1 MTIPPKSRD
10 LAALVDRLRSD
21 LGDNYFTKVPYWDG
35 DQTAIGLASPAD
47 LRFLVYLSVQP
58 GDAALYLECERPP
71 GQDAPDAPY
80 EVASSGTY
88 TDYGQILGVI
98 RHHLA
103 H

>member
-58 GDAALYLECERPP
+58 GDAAVYLTQPYTWSASGRPGKMLQTRP
-71 GQDAPDAPY
+71 
-80 EVASSGTY
+80 TK
-88 TDYGQILGVI
+88 
-98 RHHLA
+98 
-103 H
+103 